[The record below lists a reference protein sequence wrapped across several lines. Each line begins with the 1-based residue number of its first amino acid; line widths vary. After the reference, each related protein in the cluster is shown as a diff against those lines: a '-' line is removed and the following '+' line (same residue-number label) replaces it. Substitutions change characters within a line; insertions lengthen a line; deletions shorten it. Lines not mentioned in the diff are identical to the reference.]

1 MTLKKLQESW
11 PPVKGAIEEL
21 EKEGKVLVIRT
32 GGSGDRE
39 GQIKM
44 VFWDE
49 LPPVSKI
56 DKGELQV
63 FALPL
68 LLIFSLFTQNSTQ
81 CGMV

>member
-11 PPVKGAIEEL
+11 PPVKAAIEEL

-32 GGSGDRE
+32 GGSSDRD

-49 LPPVSKI
+49 LPPVKKI
-56 DKGELQV
+56 DTGVWDFYARCEI
-63 FALPL
+63 A
-68 LLIFSLFTQNSTQ
+68 
-81 CGMV
+81 C